1 MGRVVEQGIQ
11 GVSALAV
18 ASAERPA
25 RRWWRPAGAAR
36 RSDAGWL
43 LAPSLALVLAGLVL
57 PLVLMARYSLA
68 HFEPTALD
76 ISGLTLENYAK
87 FFGDPFYL
95 WILARTL
102 TVALSCTAICL
113 LLGVPAAYI
122 ISRVSNRVL
131 KTALILATVIPL
143 LMGNAVRAAGWMVL
157 LADKGLVNSA
167 LLFSGLIA
175 EPVRILYTG
184 SAVVIGLIA
193 VLLPFMII
201 SLQSV
206 FEGIGEVYE
215 EAALTMGARPWTSFF
230 RVTLPLAMP
239 GIFSGCLLCF
249 VLAVNAYAT
258 PVLIGGPSF
267 QMMAPKV
274 YEQAIKINNWPF
286 AASLAFILMGV
297 TMALTVLSSVTL
309 QKRYGAV

>member
-1 MGRVVEQGIQ
+1 MGRMVEQGIQ
-11 GVSALAV
+11 GLTAVSMLDESGATRAPGRSV
-18 ASAERPA
+18 RRP
-25 RRWWRPAGAAR
+25 P

-43 LAPSLALVLAGLVL
+43 LAPSLALVLAGLIL

-68 HFEPTALD
+68 HFDPAATEV
-76 ISGLTLENYAK
+76 SGFGMENYAR

-102 TVALSCTAICL
+102 TVALACTAICL
-113 LLGVPAAYI
+113 LLGVPAAYV
-122 ISRVSNRVL
+122 ISRVPSRGL

-157 LADKGLVNSA
+157 LADKGLINSA
-167 LLFSGLIA
+167 LLVTGIIS

-206 FEGIGEVYE
+206 FEGIGETYE
-215 EAALTMGARPWTSFF
+215 EAAATMGARPWTSFF

-274 YEQAIKINNWPF
+274 YEQAIKVYNWPF
-286 AASLAFILMGV
+286 AATLAFILMGV
-297 TMALTVLSSVTL
+297 TLALTLLSSITL
-309 QKRYGAV
+309 QKRYGAL

>member
-1 MGRVVEQGIQ
+1 M
-11 GVSALAV
+11 SALSV
-18 ASAERPA
+18 AGEERPA
-25 RRWWRPAGAAR
+25 RRWRRPTGAAR

-68 HFEPTALD
+68 PFEPGGAD
-76 ISGLTLENYAK
+76 FSRLTLENYAR

-102 TVALSCTAICL
+102 MVALSCTAICL
-113 LLGVPAAYI
+113 LLGLPAAYI
-122 ISRVSNRVL
+122 ISRVSSRAL

-167 LLFSGLIA
+167 LLFSGLIS

-184 SAVVIGLIA
+184 TAVVIGLIA

-206 FEGIGEVYE
+206 FEGIGEIYE
-215 EAALTMGARPWTSFF
+215 EAALSMGARPWATFF
-230 RVTLPLAMP
+230 RITLPLAMP

-274 YEQAIKINNWPF
+274 YEQAIKVYNWPF

-297 TMALTVLSSVTL
+297 TLVLTVLSSVTL
-309 QKRYGAV
+309 QKRYGAL

>member
-1 MGRVVEQGIQ
+1 MGRMVEQGIQ
-11 GVSALAV
+11 GLTTLSAIDGAV
-18 ASAERPA
+18 EA
-25 RRWWRPAGAAR
+25 RIPGRAARAAR
-36 RSDAGWL
+36 RSDARWL
-43 LAPSLALVLAGLVL
+43 LAPSLALVLAGLAL

-68 HFEPTALD
+68 HFEPTATEFT
-76 ISGLTLENYAK
+76 GWTLENFIK

-95 WILARTL
+95 WILVRTL

-122 ISRVSNRVL
+122 LSRISHRGL

-167 LLFSGLIA
+167 LIFSGLLS

-184 SAVVIGLIA
+184 TAVVIGLIA

-286 AASLAFILMGV
+286 AASLAFVLMGV
-297 TMALTVLSSVTL
+297 TFALTVLSSVTL

>member
-1 MGRVVEQGIQ
+1 MGRMVEQGIQ
-11 GVSALAV
+11 GLTALSAIDGA
-18 ASAERPA
+18 AEA
-25 RRWWRPAGAAR
+25 RRPGRVPRAAH
-36 RSDAGWL
+36 RSDARWL

-68 HFEPTALD
+68 HFEPTATEFT
-76 ISGLTLENYAK
+76 GWTLENFVK

-95 WILARTL
+95 WILVRTL
-102 TVALSCTAICL
+102 TVALSCTVICL

-122 ISRVSNRVL
+122 ISRIAHRGL

-167 LLFSGLIA
+167 LIFSGLIT

-184 SAVVIGLIA
+184 TAVVIGLIA

-215 EAALTMGARPWTSFF
+215 EAALTMGARPWTTFF

-286 AASLAFILMGV
+286 AACLAFVLMGV
-297 TMALTVLSSVTL
+297 TFALTVLSSVTL

>member
-1 MGRVVEQGIQ
+1 MNGTLTARADSQ
-11 GVSALAV
+11 A
-18 ASAERPA
+18 ASSTP
-25 RRWWRPAGAAR
+25 
-36 RSDAGWL
+36 RSRAGWL
-43 LAPSLALVLAGLVL
+43 LLPSLALVLLGLIL
-57 PLVLMARYSLA
+57 PLFLMAKYSVS
-68 HFEPTALD
+68 HFEAGAVVAE
-76 ISGLTLENYAK
+76 GLTLENYVR
-87 FFGDPFYL
+87 FFSDPFYL
-95 WILARTL
+95 WILLRTL
-102 TVALSCTAICL
+102 TVAFSCTVVCL
-113 LLGVPAAYI
+113 LLGLPAAYI
-122 ISRVSNRVL
+122 LSRISHPII
-131 KTALILATVIPL
+131 KTALILATVVPL

-157 LADKGLVNSA
+157 LADRGLVNST
-167 LLFSGLIA
+167 LIFTGIIS

-206 FEGIGEVYE
+206 FEGIGEIYE
-215 EAALTMGARPWTSFF
+215 EAALSLGARPWKMFF
-230 RVTLPLAMP
+230 RVLLPLAVP

-274 YEQAIKINNWPF
+274 YEQAIKVYNWPF

-297 TMALTVLSSVTL
+297 TFILTVLSSLTL
-309 QKRYGAV
+309 QKRYGTV

>member
-1 MGRVVEQGIQ
+1 MVEQGIQ
-11 GVSALAV
+11 GLNGMLTVRVGGKSAG
-18 ASAERPA
+18 SI
-25 RRWWRPAGAAR
+25 R
-36 RSDAGWL
+36 RSSEGWL
-43 LAPSLALVLAGLVL
+43 LLPSLTLVLLGLVL
-57 PLVLMARYSLA
+57 PLFLMAKYSVS
-68 HFEPTALD
+68 HFEPGEVIAE
-76 ISGLTLENYAK
+76 GLTLENYVR
-87 FFGDPFYL
+87 FFSDPFYL
-95 WILARTL
+95 WILMRTL
-102 TVALSCTAICL
+102 TVAFSCTIVCL
-113 LLGVPAAYI
+113 LLGLPAAYI
-122 ISRVSNRVL
+122 LSRISNPVI
-131 KTALILATVIPL
+131 KTALILATVVPL

-157 LADKGLVNSA
+157 LADRGLVNST
-167 LLFSGLIA
+167 LIFSGVIS

-184 SAVVIGLIA
+184 TAVVIGLIA

-215 EAALTMGARPWTSFF
+215 EAALSLGARPWTMFF
-230 RVTLPLAMP
+230 RILMPLAVP

-274 YEQAIKINNWPF
+274 YEQAIKVYNWPF
-286 AASLAFILMGV
+286 AASLAFVLMGV
-297 TMALTVLSSVTL
+297 TFALTVLSSITL